1 MSFLGNSVSVS
12 GLIRHLCDSDSAMIE
27 KNKPSLLQHSVAQLD
42 PLLSSVLL
50 LFVHTPDVYAGQMT
64 TMSSPRRKQDG
75 LTPRMN

>member
-1 MSFLGNSVSVS
+1 
-12 GLIRHLCDSDSAMIE
+12 MIE
-27 KNKPSLLQHSVAQLD
+27 KNKPSLLRHSVAQLD

-64 TMSSPRRKQDG
+64 TMSSPRRKHDG